1 MVHKNEILFYV
12 LCYFR
17 EFVASRT
24 SLLPQKYE
32 LRVVSTTWVRF
43 STLTSMS
50 RDVTSSFKPSSSQHE
65 GKGEN

>member
-1 MVHKNEILFYV
+1 MVHKNEIISYV

-17 EFVASRT
+17 EFVVSRT

-43 STLTSMS
+43 STFTSIS
-50 RDVTSSFKPSSSQHE
+50 HDVTSSFKPSSSQHD